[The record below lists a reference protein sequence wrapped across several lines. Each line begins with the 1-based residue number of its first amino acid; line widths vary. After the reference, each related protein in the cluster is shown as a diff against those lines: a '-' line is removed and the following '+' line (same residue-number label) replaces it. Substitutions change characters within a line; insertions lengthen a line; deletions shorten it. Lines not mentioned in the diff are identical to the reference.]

1 MTTVSDR
8 NVTRIPN
15 LHMGEMVD
23 KEGYPTDDELTFRQV
38 LISNLQRLFGSEGV
52 VLPSLTSAD
61 ILVIQNN
68 VDIQG
73 RKTCAYGTMV
83 YDTTVNQVKVAINIG
98 GSPVFKVIPYTP

>member
-1 MTTVSDR
+1 MTDEV
-8 NVTRIPN
+8 RIPN

-23 KEGYPTDDELTFRQV
+23 NTGYPTDDEMTFRQV
-38 LISNLQRLFGSEGV
+38 LITNLQRLFGNNGV
-52 VLPSLTSAD
+52 VLPSLTTVE
-61 ILVIQNN
+61 IGYVENN

-98 GSPVFKVIPYTP
+98 GNPVFKVIPYTP

>member
-23 KEGYPTDDELTFRQV
+23 EKGYPTDDESTFRQV
-38 LISNLQRLFGSEGV
+38 LITNLQRLFGNEGI
-52 VLPSLTSAD
+52 VLPSLTTTEITA
-61 ILVIQNN
+61 IQNN

-73 RKTCAYGTMV
+73 RNTCAYGTMV

-98 GSPVFKVIPYTP
+98 GVPQFKVLPYTP

>member
-1 MTTVSDR
+1 MTDEI
-8 NVTRIPN
+8 RIPN

-23 KEGYPTDDELTFRQV
+23 NTGYPTDDEMTFRQV
-38 LISNLQRLFGSEGV
+38 LITNLQRLFGNNGV
-52 VLPSLTSAD
+52 VLPSLTTVE
-61 ILVIQNN
+61 IGYVENN

-98 GSPVFKVIPYTP
+98 GNPVFKVIPYTP

>member
-52 VLPSLTSAD
+52 VLP
-61 ILVIQNN
+61 
-68 VDIQG
+68 
-73 RKTCAYGTMV
+73 
-83 YDTTVNQVKVAINIG
+83 
-98 GSPVFKVIPYTP
+98 